1 MNKSALAI
9 YSVAFLADLSGL
21 CVGWLDLRQRLGL
34 LTNFSQETPS
44 DLPLTHNVD
53 PGVLERLADSEPAM
67 LAARIRTGLN
77 EMTRALTEERRARE
91 ATEERLARLSG
102 VGDNP
107 RRLRFAAVLLAV
119 GVVLGGL
126 GNLVSSLG

>member
-9 YSVAFLADLSGL
+9 YSVAFLADLAGL

-34 LTNFSQETPS
+34 LTTFSQETPS
-44 DLPLTHNVD
+44 DLPLTYNVD
-53 PGVLERLADSEPAM
+53 PGVLERLADSEPTM
-67 LAARIRTGLN
+67 IAARLRNGLN
-77 EMTRALTEERRARE
+77 EMIRALAEERGARE